1 MIAVAG
7 IGSEF
12 ARGLADISQ
21 VATGSLVAAVW
32 QGVLLAGAAW
42 LGLRLLPKTPAAVRF
57 AIWFGVFALVTA
69 LPVISLWPRGAGEA
83 AAMGRHG
90 AWLTVDARWSLA
102 IAGVWGLASVW
113 RAGQLM
119 VAAARVRGLWKR
131 ATSLDVGSAD
141 GIHPTHRDTAAMD
154 GAPGRLRRSEQKTN
168 AGILP
173 APASKLAGDPVRF
186 AQNDKSVRRAQI
198 CVSDEIDKPTVIGFL
213 APKILIP
220 AWLLEKL
227 TPAELE
233 QIVLHESGHLGRAD
247 DWMNLLQ
254 KIALVIFPLNPALA
268 WVERRLCFERELAC
282 DEWVLRAIAGRPGAS
297 TAYAACLAS
306 MAEYRL
312 ERRGLVRG
320 LALALGL
327 LGRESELAR
336 RVKRILR
343 RGEAMRPAH
352 AKLVLGGA
360 MLVLVA
366 GAAGL
371 ERCPQ
376 LVGFATEQGTAVARG
391 QRTDSREQASAA
403 GEFGYQAVMVRS
415 NAVAPQQFRSIG
427 DAQTTT
433 ARVRTVS
440 KTRQSANELRLTM
453 AKAAVEDEAVAPAA
467 PAERVDVTQ
476 RSHSAANQGARMVRT
491 VQHDTRQPQDGD
503 VVVTQWVMVTQWR
516 DGDGTRMVMTTARQV
531 MNGADQQAPT
541 TQDSGQ
547 QLAVPVRGGWLVFQM

>member
-1 MIAVAG
+1 
-7 IGSEF
+7 
-12 ARGLADISQ
+12 
-21 VATGSLVAAVW
+21 
-32 QGVLLAGAAW
+32 
-42 LGLRLLPKTPAAVRF
+42 
-57 AIWFGVFALVTA
+57 
-69 LPVISLWPRGAGEA
+69 
-83 AAMGRHG
+83 
-90 AWLTVDARWSLA
+90 
-102 IAGVWGLASVW
+102 
-113 RAGQLM
+113 
-119 VAAARVRGLWKR
+119 
-131 ATSLDVGSAD
+131 
-141 GIHPTHRDTAAMD
+141 
-154 GAPGRLRRSEQKTN
+154 
-168 AGILP
+168 
-173 APASKLAGDPVRF
+173 
-186 AQNDKSVRRAQI
+186 
-198 CVSDEIDKPTVIGFL
+198 
-213 APKILIP
+213 
-220 AWLLEKL
+220 
-227 TPAELE
+227 
-233 QIVLHESGHLGRAD
+233 
-247 DWMNLLQ
+247 
-254 KIALVIFPLNPALA
+254 
-268 WVERRLCFERELAC
+268 
-282 DEWVLRAIAGRPGAS
+282 
-297 TAYAACLAS
+297 

-352 AKLVLGGA
+352 AKLVFGGA
-360 MLVLVA
+360 MLVLVV

-467 PAERVDVTQ
+467 PAERLDVTQ
-476 RSHSAANQGARMVRT
+476 RTRRAANQGARMVRT